1 MDSFSDLSGRMFFA
15 LPPPW
20 VEFLGLVGAV
30 LPLEQRATSQHLIA
44 VQAAFS
50 FSI

>member
-1 MDSFSDLSGRMFFA
+1 MDSLSDLSERMLFA
-15 LPPPW
+15 PPRPW
-20 VEFLGLVGAV
+20 VEFLGLVGTV